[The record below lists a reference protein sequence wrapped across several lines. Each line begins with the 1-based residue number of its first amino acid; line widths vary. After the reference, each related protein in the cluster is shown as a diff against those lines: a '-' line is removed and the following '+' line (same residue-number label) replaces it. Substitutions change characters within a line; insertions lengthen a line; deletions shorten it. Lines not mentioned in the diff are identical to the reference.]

1 MNVVFIRIHVCNVY
15 LSVLKFFT
23 YLITLFYLFSIIL
36 KCIYNFWVI
45 SKELI
50 KKAKKWCNPS
60 TLEVY
65 KRVTNS

>member
-23 YLITLFYLFSIIL
+23 YLITFIYLFSIIL
-36 KCIYNFWVI
+36 KCIYIFWVI

-50 KKAKKWCNPS
+50 RKAKNWCNPS